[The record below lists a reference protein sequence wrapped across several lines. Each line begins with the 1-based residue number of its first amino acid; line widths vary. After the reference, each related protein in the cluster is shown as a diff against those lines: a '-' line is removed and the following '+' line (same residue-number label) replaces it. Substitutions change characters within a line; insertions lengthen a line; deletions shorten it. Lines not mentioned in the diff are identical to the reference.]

1 MVNLRSA
8 SILLSAT
15 LIGLVSGQDD
25 MATTTVDGPTDVNQ
39 EYEALGVDGSGTT
52 NPSKCFWHIMAKF
65 NEQIKLPV
73 RMSYRAV
80 GSGTGIKEF
89 LGKDIKIDGEET
101 DTYEAYNDFGA
112 GDIPISK
119 EDRQEWNDK
128 GIDFVQLP
136 FVLSAVVSCCKLVCV
151 VYIVHILCSYL
162 ISCCDL
168 TCHSLRHFSIAFLE
182 YPVVNVD

>member
-8 SILLSAT
+8 SVLLSAT
-15 LIGLVSGQDD
+15 LIGLVSGQND
-25 MATTTVDGPTDVNQ
+25 MATTTTADGPTDVNQ

-136 FVLSAVVSCCKLVCV
+136 FVLSAVVSSCIISV
-151 VYIVHILCSYL
+151 VYILHILCSYL
-162 ISCCDL
+162 ILISIHR
-168 TCHSLRHFSIAFLE
+168 HSSIVFLE
-182 YPVVNVD
+182 FQVVNVD